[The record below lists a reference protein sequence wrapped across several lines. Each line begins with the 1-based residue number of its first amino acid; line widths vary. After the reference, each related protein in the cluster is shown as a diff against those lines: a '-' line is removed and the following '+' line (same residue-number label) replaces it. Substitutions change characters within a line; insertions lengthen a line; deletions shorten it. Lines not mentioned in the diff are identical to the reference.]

1 MHHKRAPKIEGGRAG
16 IPRLPASAQ
25 PSWTATDTAAGL
37 GQLLTRDLSPAS
49 LLSTSVPLE
58 GVTESRQAVLF
69 PLTRGVPASVR
80 KFPQSRGQRLK
91 ISLHQALLH
100 QDLLG
105 WLKTQSWSLGFAHQH
120 SSRMDVQSEF
130 QRKPPV
136 NLEGVRQPL
145 TAGDP
150 PWPTLRSPRG
160 RMLAFPAAPRQR
172 AQAALRFRQ
181 LYVTAASNNFWNK
194 AGCSY

>member
-1 MHHKRAPKIEGGRAG
+1 MHHKRAPKREGGQAG
-16 IPRLPASAQ
+16 IPASAQ
-25 PSWTATDTAAGL
+25 PSWMATDTAAGL
-37 GQLLTRDLSPAS
+37 RQLLTRELSPAS

-80 KFPQSRGQRLK
+80 KFPQSRGQFLK
-91 ISLHQALLH
+91 ISLHQALLY

-105 WLKTQSWSLGFAHQH
+105 WLKTQLWSLGFVHQH
-120 SSRMDVQSEF
+120 SSRMDVQPEF

-150 PWPTLRSPRG
+150 PRPTLGSLRG
-160 RMLAFPAAPRQR
+160 RMLAFPAAPRER
-172 AQAALRFRQ
+172 ARAALCFRQ
-181 LYVTAASNNFWNK
+181 VYATAASNNFWNK